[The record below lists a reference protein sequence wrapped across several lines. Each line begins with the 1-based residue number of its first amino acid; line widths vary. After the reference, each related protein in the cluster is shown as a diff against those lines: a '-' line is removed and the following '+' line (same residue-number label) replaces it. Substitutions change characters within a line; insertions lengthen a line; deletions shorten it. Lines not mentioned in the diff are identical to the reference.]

1 MTVTAVQL
9 ALYAGAVFVLF
20 MTPGPVWMAL
30 TARTLAGGVRAAWP
44 LAAGVVIGD
53 ALWSFLALM
62 GLAWAVSS
70 HAGAMVALRW
80 VAAAVFLWLG
90 VAVIRNADRTI
101 ADDSRLARPGMWAGF
116 LAGLAAIL
124 GNPKAILFYM
134 GMLPGFF
141 DLSTIV
147 AVDIAVI
154 VAISMVVPFLCNL
167 VFATLVDRA
176 RRRLTSRAAI
186 RRTNLVAGGLLILV
200 GLAIP
205 FT

>member
-1 MTVTAVQL
+1 
-9 ALYAGAVFVLF
+9 
-20 MTPGPVWMAL
+20 
-30 TARTLAGGVRAAWP
+30 
-44 LAAGVVIGD
+44 
-53 ALWSFLALM
+53 
-62 GLAWAVSS
+62 
-70 HAGAMVALRW
+70 
-80 VAAAVFLWLG
+80 
-90 VAVIRNADRTI
+90 
-101 ADDSRLARPGMWAGF
+101 MWAGF

-141 DLSTIV
+141 DLPAIT
-147 AVDIAVI
+147 APDIAVI
-154 VAISMVVPFLCNL
+154 VGISMIVPFLCNL